1 MEFGDDVE
9 SYIIAVVTVTAI
21 VHQSMTYKE
30 KLLSIGRGGKG
41 KKENF

>member
-1 MEFGDDVE
+1 VEFGDDVE
-9 SYIIAVVTVTAI
+9 SYIIAVVTAI